1 VKKIIFAFAAAGLLA
16 GSAPSF
22 ASPCKDAKGKFMKC
36 PAAKSATCRDSKGK
50 FIKCPAAPAKP
61 KVCKDAK
68 GKFMKCK

>member
-1 VKKIIFAFAAAGLLA
+1 MKKIIFALAAVSMLA

-22 ASPCKDAKGKFMKC
+22 GSPCKDA
-36 PAAKSATCRDSKGK
+36 KGK